1 MYFLRTSVWKD
12 IEEFSI
18 GICQLK
24 LSLISAQDKY
34 KSSNWGETKYNT
46 NSTPSLLLLPAQAG
60 GKEEAR
66 SFSSLSIVLFSK
78 HKVCTASGLDSM
90 LAENFLLRGLD
101 STYLYWYYIKYYFLL
116 ITKSW
121 VFHQPWQCSTAEIS
135 LEFTDNSVVKN
146 RKEVLWLLPAEW

>member
-60 GKEEAR
+60 AGEILLIFVNCLVFKAQ
-66 SFSSLSIVLFSK
+66 SLYCIGPRFND
-78 HKVCTASGLDSM
+78 GR
-90 LAENFLLRGLD
+90 NFFFRGLD